1 MNRMKIRHSR
11 MNYHKVSSFFGPLVS
26 GSNVYNEPSHPLQEN
41 DIHVT
46 LEGSEALVGNAVT
59 VEPSGLQDLSS
70 FGPAPPPEPPDIDI
84 VINSDLQ
91 HFLHNYRASE

>member
-1 MNRMKIRHSR
+1 M
-11 MNYHKVSSFFGPLVS
+11 
-26 GSNVYNEPSHPLQEN
+26 
-41 DIHVT
+41 T

-91 HFLHNYRASE
+91 HFLDNYGASEPSLLPIFQEYPRPIQEATRPLPGKTPS